1 MLKDDIYAKVLVVH
15 FYYCFKMALSLKLC
29 DIGCMIL
36 LHQLL
41 VNFLVVCA
49 HLIAILL
56 WHFVFEI
63 LFACGGGTCVMI
75 QAYDTVL

>member
-1 MLKDDIYAKVLVVH
+1 
-15 FYYCFKMALSLKLC
+15 
-29 DIGCMIL
+29 MIL

-56 WHFVFEI
+56 WHVFEI
-63 LFACGGGTCVMI
+63 LFACGGGGGENMC
-75 QAYDTVL
+75 YDTGL

>member
-1 MLKDDIYAKVLVVH
+1 MTP
-15 FYYCFKMALSLKLC
+15 
-29 DIGCMIL
+29 

-41 VNFLVVCA
+41 VNFLFVCA

-63 LFACGGGTCVMI
+63 LVLVGGGGGGGRGMS
-75 QAYDTVL
+75 YDRGGYMSSC

>member
-1 MLKDDIYAKVLVVH
+1 
-15 FYYCFKMALSLKLC
+15 
-29 DIGCMIL
+29 MIL

-41 VNFLVVCA
+41 VNFLAVCA

>member
-1 MLKDDIYAKVLVVH
+1 
-15 FYYCFKMALSLKLC
+15 MAP
-29 DIGCMIL
+29 

-41 VNFLVVCA
+41 VFFLFVCA

-63 LFACGGGTCVMI
+63 LFVQGGGHILKTYYTDC
-75 QAYDTVL
+75 A